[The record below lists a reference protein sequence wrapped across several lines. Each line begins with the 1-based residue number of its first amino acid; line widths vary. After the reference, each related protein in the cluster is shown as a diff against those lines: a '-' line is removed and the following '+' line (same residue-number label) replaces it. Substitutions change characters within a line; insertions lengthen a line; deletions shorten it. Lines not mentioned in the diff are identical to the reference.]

1 MGLFGKPDPEKL
13 KAKGDAEATQRFLHE
28 TFGLTRI
35 PGAGYQVQGAVDM
48 TQEVRNPAG
57 AVELVKGT
65 QKLKRFKLVCVL
77 PAQYTTVIVFG
88 SKPPLAALTA
98 LYAADGAALIALLQ
112 KESGCKIVE
121 FDGAWI
127 LTVG

>member
-1 MGLFGKPDPEKL
+1 MGMFGKPDPEKL

-35 PGAGYQVQGAVDM
+35 PGAGYQVQDAVDM
-48 TQEVRNPAG
+48 TQEVRDA
-57 AVELVKGT
+57 AAAMELVKGIRER
-65 QKLKRFKLVCVL
+65 KRFKLACVL
-77 PAQYTTVIVFG
+77 PAQFTTCIVFG
-88 SKPPLAALTA
+88 SKPPLTALTA
-98 LYAADGAALIALLQ
+98 LSVADGAELISLLQ

>member
-1 MGLFGKPDPEKL
+1 MGLFGNPDPEKV

-35 PGAGYQVQGAVDM
+35 PGSGYQVQGAVDM

-57 AVELVKGT
+57 AVELVEGMK
-65 QKLKRFKLVCVL
+65 KLKRFKLVCVL
-77 PAQYTTVIVFG
+77 PAQYTTAIVFG
-88 SKPPLAALTA
+88 SKPPLAGLTA
-98 LYAADGAALIALLQ
+98 LHLAEGAELISLLQ

-127 LTVG
+127 LTMG